1 MTWRNLSLAVSAA
14 GLLILVRSGGWLC
27 AVGTP
32 LSLATACLISNG
44 HTRLSGLSMWCPLW
58 SNDNPRTT
66 PSFPRM
72 CRATFP
78 FFNYPRFLLSPTFN
92 TISLISGT
100 FGVLR
105 VIRWVSIRL
114 WIYKCLHHFQARFLA
129 SLSRLFSAQNHFA
142 PTSKCFELKLVPTL
156 HRCQSRLKAGCSNSS
171 RRW

>member
-1 MTWRNLSLAVSAA
+1 MITRVATFPVTFRSRSSKNWVELKFLSLFPLRSKVQSSSLSAMTWRNLSLAVSAA

-78 FFNYPRFLLSPTFN
+78 FFHYPRFLSSPTFN
-92 TISLISGT
+92 TISLISGA

-114 WIYKCLHHFQARFLA
+114 WIY
-129 SLSRLFSAQNHFA
+129 
-142 PTSKCFELKLVPTL
+142 
-156 HRCQSRLKAGCSNSS
+156 
-171 RRW
+171 